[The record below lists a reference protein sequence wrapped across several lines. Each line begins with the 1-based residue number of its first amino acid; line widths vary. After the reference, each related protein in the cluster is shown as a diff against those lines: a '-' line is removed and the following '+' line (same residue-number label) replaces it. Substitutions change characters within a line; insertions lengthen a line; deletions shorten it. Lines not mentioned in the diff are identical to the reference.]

1 MLNDDKTELIIIAP
15 ARHAHKVTIDSI
27 KIGDCLVKSSNTAKN
42 LGATFDDTMC
52 LNQHVS
58 ALVKS
63 CYAQLRSIGQ
73 ARKFLTTAATEKVL
87 HAFLSSRLDNGN
99 ALLYGLPDFQI
110 QRLQRIQNTAARI
123 LTRTKKHEHI
133 SPVIKSLHW
142 LPISKRIEYK
152 ILTLTYKCIH
162 DQAPSYLKDL
172 IKEYEPSRALRSA
185 SQHLL
190 QVPVTRLKSYGD
202 RTFAKAA
209 PLLWN
214 QLPLQIRETDSLDAF
229 KSMLKTHMFNE
240 G

>member
-1 MLNDDKTELIIIAP
+1 M
-15 ARHAHKVTIDSI
+15 RV
-27 KIGDCLVKSSNTAKN
+27 
-42 LGATFDDTMC
+42 
-52 LNQHVS
+52 NQHVS

-63 CYAQLRSIGQ
+63 CNAELRSIGQ
-73 ARKFLTTAATEKVL
+73 ARKFLTTAAAEKAL

-110 QRLQRIQNTAARI
+110 QRLQRIQNTVARI

-142 LPISKRIEYK
+142 LSISKRIELK

-162 DQAPSYLKDL
+162 DQAPTYLKDL
-172 IKEYEPSRALRSA
+172 IKEYEPSRTLRSA
-185 SQHLL
+185 SRHLL
-190 QVPVTRLKSYGD
+190 EVPITRLKSYGD

-209 PLLWN
+209 PSLWN
-214 QLPLQIRETDSLDAF
+214 ELPLRIRESDSLDVF